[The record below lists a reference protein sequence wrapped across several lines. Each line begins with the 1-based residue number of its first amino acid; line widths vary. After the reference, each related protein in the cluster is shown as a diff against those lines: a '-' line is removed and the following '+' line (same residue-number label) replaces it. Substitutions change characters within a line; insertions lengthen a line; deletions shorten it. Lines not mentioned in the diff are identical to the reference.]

1 MSEAAERHRKQIEA
15 WNGPMGQQWAANQAR
30 SERNLEQITEALLR
44 VAQPQPGEQVL
55 DIGCGCGGSSVA
67 FGAAVG
73 PNGYVLGAD
82 VSAPMIEVAKGLAL
96 PQTEFALADAASHDF
111 PRAKFDLLISRFGVM
126 FFGDPDTAFAHI
138 RRAMKPGA
146 RVVLACWRPLS
157 ENPWVR
163 VPMGAMRAV
172 LPAPPPQPGP
182 EEPGPFA
189 FGDTTRVTRILV
201 NGGFAP
207 PAFERFDF
215 DMRFPP
221 DAERAANA
229 LIQIGPAGRLMR
241 DQTEDVRI
249 AAMAAIAG
257 SLAPFLKG
265 DQIALP
271 GSVWLITSTAI

>member
-1 MSEAAERHRKQIEA
+1 MSDAAERHRKQIEA

-44 VAQPQPGEQVL
+44 VARPQAGEQVL

-73 PNGYVLGAD
+73 PGGYVLGAD

-96 PQTEFALADAASHDF
+96 PQTEFVLADAASHPF
-111 PRAKFDLLISRFGVM
+111 APARFDLLISRFGVM
-126 FFGDPDTAFAHI
+126 FFGDPDAAFAHI
-138 RRAMKPGA
+138 RTAMKPGA
-146 RVVLACWRPLS
+146 RVAFACWRPLA

-172 LPAPPPQPGP
+172 LPSPPPPSGP

-189 FGDTTRVTRILV
+189 FGDTARVTRILTH
-201 NGGFAP
+201 GGFAP

-215 DMRFPP
+215 DMRFPADP
-221 DAERAANA
+221 EKAAG
-229 LIQIGPAGRLMR
+229 LLVQIGPAGRLMR
-241 DQTEDVRI
+241 EQPDDIRT

-257 SLAPFLKG
+257 SLAPYVK
-265 DQIALP
+265 DDRIALP
-271 GSVWLITSTAI
+271 GSVWLVTTTA

>member
-1 MSEAAERHRKQIEA
+1 MSETAERHRKQIEA

-44 VAQPQPGEQVL
+44 VARPQPGEQVL

-67 FGAAVG
+67 FGTAVG
-73 PNGYVLGAD
+73 PGGYVLGAD

-96 PQTEFALADAASHDF
+96 PQTEFVLADAASHPF
-111 PRAKFDLLISRFGVM
+111 PPATFDLLISRFGVM
-126 FFGDPDTAFAHI
+126 FFGDPDAAFGHI
-138 RRAMKPGA
+138 RTAMKPGA
-146 RVVLACWRPLS
+146 RVAFACWRPLS

-163 VPMGAMRAV
+163 VPMGALRAV
-172 LPAPPPQPGP
+172 LPSPPPPPGP

-189 FGDTTRVTRILV
+189 FGDTERVTRIV
-201 NGGFAP
+201 THGGFAP

-221 DAERAANA
+221 DPEKAANL

-241 DQTEDVRI
+241 EQPDDIRA

-257 SLAPFLKG
+257 SLAPFVKA

-271 GSVWLITSTAI
+271 GSVWLVTTTA